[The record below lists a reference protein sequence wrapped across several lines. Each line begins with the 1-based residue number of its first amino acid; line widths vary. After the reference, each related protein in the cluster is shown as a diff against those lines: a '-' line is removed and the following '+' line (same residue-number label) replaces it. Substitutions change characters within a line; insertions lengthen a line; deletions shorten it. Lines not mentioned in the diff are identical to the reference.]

1 MTDRDQKRMQARQK
15 DDATKNVLDHELD
28 AALTKYAA
36 VEPRAGLEE
45 RVLANLRA
53 EQSGVPVR
61 AWWRWSVAVA
71 VLIVVVALSWRWER
85 PSHPV
90 VAVRPANPTQAS
102 QQRKQFVSNG
112 VRSGVRRRTSNP
124 ARKKIRSASP
134 VVVAA
139 GPKLDQFP
147 SPQPLTEQEL
157 ALARYVR
164 DFPQEAALI
173 ARAQEEY
180 EKGVEQ
186 KMRDAG
192 SQLNN
197 SESEQQER

>member
-1 MTDRDQKRMQARQK
+1 MTDRDHKRMQARQK
-15 DDATKNVLDHELD
+15 DDATKNVFDHELD
-28 AALTKYAA
+28 AALAKYSN

-61 AWWRWSVAVA
+61 AWWRWSVAGA
-71 VLIVVVALSWRWER
+71 VLIVAAALLWRLER

-102 QQRKQFVSNG
+102 QQRKQFISNG
-112 VRSGVRRRTSNP
+112 VESGVRIQTSNSM
-124 ARKKIRSASP
+124 RKQIRNVSP
-134 VVVAA
+134 VVVAG
-139 GPKLDQFP
+139 GPKFDQFP

-164 DFPQEAALI
+164 EFPQEANLI
-173 ARAQEEY
+173 ATAQVES
-180 EKGVEQ
+180 EKEIQQ
-186 KMRDAG
+186 KMKDTR
-192 SQLNN
+192 
-197 SESEQQER
+197 SETEGYDSN

>member
-1 MTDRDQKRMQARQK
+1 MTDWDQKRMQARQK

-28 AALTKYAA
+28 AALAKYSN

-53 EQSGVPVR
+53 EQSGVPVG
-61 AWWRWSVAVA
+61 AWWRWSVAGA
-71 VLIVVVALSWRWER
+71 VLIVAVALLWRWER

-102 QQRKQFVSNG
+102 QQRKQLVSNG
-112 VRSGVRRRTSNP
+112 VESGVRIQTSNSV
-124 ARKKIRSASP
+124 RKKIRNVSP
-134 VVVAA
+134 VVVAD

-164 DFPQEAALI
+164 EFPQEANLI
-173 ARAQEEY
+173 ATAQVES
-180 EKGVEQ
+180 EKEIQQ
-186 KMRDAG
+186 KMKDTR
-192 SQLNN
+192 
-197 SESEQQER
+197 SETEGYDSN

>member
-1 MTDRDQKRMQARQK
+1 MTDRDHKRMQARQK
-15 DDATKNVLDHELD
+15 DDATKNVFDHELD
-28 AALTKYAA
+28 AALAKYSN

-61 AWWRWSVAVA
+61 AWWRWSVAGA
-71 VLIVVVALSWRWER
+71 VLIVAAALLWRLER

-102 QQRKQFVSNG
+102 QQRKQFISNG
-112 VRSGVRRRTSNP
+112 VESGVRIQTSNSM
-124 ARKKIRSASP
+124 RKKIRNVSP
-134 VVVAA
+134 VVVAG
-139 GPKLDQFP
+139 GPKFDQFP

-164 DFPQEAALI
+164 EFPQEASLI
-173 ARAQEEY
+173 ATAQVEN
-180 EKGVEQ
+180 EKEIQQ
-186 KMRDAG
+186 KMKDTR
-192 SQLNN
+192 
-197 SESEQQER
+197 SETEGYDSN

>member
-28 AALTKYAA
+28 AALAKYYN

-61 AWWRWSVAVA
+61 AWWRWNVAVA
-71 VLIVVVALSWRWER
+71 VLIVVVALLWRWEK

-102 QQRKQFVSNG
+102 QQRKQFISNG
-112 VRSGVRRRTSNP
+112 VESGVRIQTSNSM
-124 ARKKIRSASP
+124 RKKIRNVSP
-134 VVVAA
+134 VVVAD
-139 GPKLDQFP
+139 GPKLDHFP

-164 DFPQEAALI
+164 DFPQEATLI
-173 ARAQEEY
+173 ARGQKEY
-180 EKGVEQ
+180 EKEVEQ

-192 SQLNN
+192 SQTNN

>member
-28 AALTKYAA
+28 AALAKYSN

-53 EQSGVPVR
+53 EQSSVPVR
-61 AWWRWSVAVA
+61 AWWRWNVAVA
-71 VLIVVVALSWRWER
+71 VLIVAVALLWRWER

-102 QQRKQFVSNG
+102 QQRKQFISNG
-112 VRSGVRRRTSNP
+112 VESGVRIQTSNSM
-124 ARKKIRSASP
+124 RKKIRNVSP
-134 VVVAA
+134 VVVAD
-139 GPKLDQFP
+139 GPKLDHFP

-164 DFPQEAALI
+164 EFPQEANLI
-173 ARAQEEY
+173 ATAQVES
-180 EKGVEQ
+180 EKEIQQ
-186 KMRDAG
+186 KMKDTR
-192 SQLNN
+192 
-197 SESEQQER
+197 SETEGYDSN